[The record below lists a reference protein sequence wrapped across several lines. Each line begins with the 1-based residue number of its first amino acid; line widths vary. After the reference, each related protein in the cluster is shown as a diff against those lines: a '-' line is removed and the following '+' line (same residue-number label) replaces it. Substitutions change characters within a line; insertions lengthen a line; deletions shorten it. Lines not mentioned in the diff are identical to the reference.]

1 MVQSAIVPG
10 RPNRVWGDDPVS
22 RALEFPGRSERR
34 RNEALRAMLALARW
48 RNAQGT
54 VPTSLSALV
63 PEFLPSE
70 PIDPRTGQ
78 PMTLTV
84 EDRAGGRVWVL
95 RQGEDVIV
103 RLPAP

>member
-1 MVQSAIVPG
+1 
-10 RPNRVWGDDPVS
+10 VWGTDPVS
-22 RALEFPGRSERR
+22 SALDFPGRSELQRD
-34 RNEALRAMLALARW
+34 EALRAMLALARW

-54 VPTSLSALV
+54 VPTSLPALV

-84 EDRAGGRVWVL
+84 EDRPGGRAWVL
-95 RQGEDVIV
+95 RQGEDVV
-103 RLPAP
+103 VWLPAP

>member
-1 MVQSAIVPG
+1 M
-10 RPNRVWGDDPVS
+10 
-22 RALEFPGRSERR
+22 
-34 RNEALRAMLALARW
+34 
-48 RNAQGT
+48 
-54 VPTSLSALV
+54 SLPALV
-63 PEFLPSE
+63 PEFLPAE

>member
-1 MVQSAIVPG
+1 
-10 RPNRVWGDDPVS
+10 
-22 RALEFPGRSERR
+22 
-34 RNEALRAMLALARW
+34 MLALARW
-48 RNAQGT
+48 RNERGT
-54 VPTSLSALV
+54 APTSLSALV